1 MLVGNGDTM
10 GGIVMWIVLG
20 SLIGLVALFVVVTTI
35 LDRKKRKKIKAQET
49 LNLAE
54 IEEAKLEI
62 LYYVEQIVLSN
73 EKLLKNFV
81 PSVGKIKMSDIRNK
95 AKEAIKKMV
104 DSKEYK
110 LIEYE
115 EESKELL
122 KVISAL
128 KSANSNTWSKMPET
142 KWVNEEAKKLA
153 ESNLTDEYRN
163 IVAEALKETY

>member
-1 MLVGNGDTM
+1 M
-10 GGIVMWIVLG
+10 G

-95 AKEAIKKMV
+95 AKEAIKKMT

-128 KSANSNTWSKMPET
+128 KSANSNT
-142 KWVNEEAKKLA
+142 
-153 ESNLTDEYRN
+153 
-163 IVAEALKETY
+163 